1 MSRASIEHARAA
13 VEAQKA
19 RCRKAFTDEQ
29 GIAVVDIM
37 SACWG
42 FHTEVQKL
50 HQLQA
55 DLANLER
62 NPTR

>member
-1 MSRASIEHARAA
+1 MNPYAIEHARVA

-29 GIAVVDIM
+29 GIHVIDIM

-42 FHTEVQKL
+42 YHTEVRIL

-62 NPTR
+62 NPSR